1 MQARTRMAYAMV
13 LLVIAAHVASA
24 RAEIRIEGSASSV
37 RVEARD
43 ATVADVLAALAKRF
57 ALRVRGTAGNRRIN
71 ADFDGPLRRVIARV
85 LQGYDYV
92 IQARGDRLEVMVL
105 ESASPNA
112 VAPPVYRVPTYP
124 AARLRR
130 DE

>member
-1 MQARTRMAYAMV
+1 MAYAMV
-13 LLVIAAHVASA
+13 LLVIAAHAASA

-43 ATVADVLAALAKRF
+43 ATVADVLAALAERF
-57 ALRVRGTAGNRRIN
+57 ALHVRGAAGDRRIS
-71 ADFDGPLRRVIARV
+71 ADFDGPLRRVIGRV
-85 LQGYDYV
+85 LEGYDYV
-92 IQARGDRLEVMVL
+92 IRTSGDGLEVMVL
-105 ESASPNA
+105 GAASSNA